1 VALCEG
7 WHIHP
12 SVNPVSDSLASS
24 SDALLRRLQT
34 RGPDWME
41 AFGGLVRLHEGW
53 VRGFL
58 RSRIRDWAAADDLAQ
73 DVFVTAFRRIKT
85 YSGDAS
91 FEGWLRG
98 IAINHLRNFIRKR
111 REQCIG
117 GNDEL
122 QALIDRG
129 ADAFL
134 SNGDESGALDALH
147 KCLGKIDGPSRELLN
162 QRYVTGKTVREIS
175 AESGKGYS
183 ALTMQLHRLRELLAE
198 CVQKKMEVPES

>member
-1 VALCEG
+1 MA
-7 WHIHP
+7 
-12 SVNPVSDSLASS
+12 SDSDASRDQLPHARS
-24 SDALLRRLQT
+24 GSL
-34 RGPDWME
+34 E
-41 AFGGLVRLHEGW
+41 AFGELVRLHEGW

-73 DVFVTAFRRIKT
+73 DVFVTAFRRIQT
-85 YSGDAS
+85 FSGEAS

-98 IAINHLRNFIRKR
+98 IAVNHLRNFVRKR

-134 SNGDESGALDALH
+134 GGGDESGALDALH
-147 KCLGKIDGPSRELLN
+147 QCLAKIDGPSRELLD
-162 QRYVTGKTVREIS
+162 QRYVTGKTVREI
-175 AESGKGYS
+175 AAASGKGYS
-183 ALTMQLHRLRELLAE
+183 ALTMQLHRLRELLAD
-198 CVQKKMEVPES
+198 CVQRKMEVTES